1 MKTFKQILTEGKT
14 QEFSSNNKKYE
25 IMIDNSRFGKVYR
38 LWRIEGISQKDLEK
52 KYKVNFRDGW
62 QDIEKVHAQA
72 EDIIIKR
79 YF

>member
-25 IMIDNSRFGKVYR
+25 IMIDNSRFGKV
-38 LWRIEGISQKDLEK
+38 EGISQKDLEK